1 MFNFKLEF
9 FGYSLNCLITY
20 LLKTLGKDRF
30 LFKFQKAL
38 ISCLIYFYYI

>member
-20 LLKTLGKDRF
+20 LLKTLGKEPKRF

-38 ISCLIYFYYI
+38 ISCLLFW